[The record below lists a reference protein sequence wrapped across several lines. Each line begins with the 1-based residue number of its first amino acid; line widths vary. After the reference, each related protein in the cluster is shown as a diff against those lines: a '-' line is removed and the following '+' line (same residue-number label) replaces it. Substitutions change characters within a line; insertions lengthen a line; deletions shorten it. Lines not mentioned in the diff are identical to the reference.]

1 MNKAKPKIVAHSAA
15 EKTGESGLDDILK
28 RMLSTPPKP
37 RVKPEKKKQK
47 QSKKT
52 AG

>member
-1 MNKAKPKIVAHSAA
+1 MITNSNENEEKKA
-15 EKTGESGLDDILK
+15 LDDVLK

-37 RVKPEKKKQK
+37 RVKQVEKKSK

-52 AG
+52 VE